1 MKKVLRLLL
10 FTALISFSAG
20 EVIAQCTVSN
30 IIIQNTRNVV
40 PGPGTCQVTF
50 DVSFDIENNNGNKY
64 IFIHAWTQSQ
74 YPNYF
79 NCVNGSPSA
88 NGAIRSPRSADLV
101 NSFAN
106 IGINNNLAVP
116 EIITIYPPDNSVPM
130 TTVGGIT
137 RTVLPDGSANFV
149 LTGVTVTV
157 PVSCG
162 TPTVLVAD
170 LWSSQ
175 AAAAQVAHCV
185 NCGILYSAGYFSAQ
199 GFVNC
204 IDLSYN
210 ATITNQTSAAITG
223 YYRVYADVN
232 GDAYFNASIDT
243 LLHGPIT
250 FNLGAGVGTT
260 AFVTGTVPLA
270 NRNQNVFLVFTQT
283 SGAASGASRVV
294 RLLSTQCS
302 PLPVTLSSFTAKRV
316 NSNNVVLRWET
327 VTEINNR
334 GFALQRNSNG
344 SWETIGYIP
353 SQVEDGNSNSLL
365 LYNFTDVNASRDITQ
380 YRIQQIDIDG
390 KSKLS
395 EIRTVKGLGQNG
407 NTLVYP
413 NPTQD
418 GRVRIVFDD
427 RDGARDVMLTDMNG
441 RIIKNW
447 KVMNGNTIEAEG
459 LLPGIY
465 MLRIVM
471 AGTRHQTVEK
481 IVVTGSK

>member
-10 FTALISFSAG
+10 LTALVSFSAG

-64 IFIHAWTQSQ
+64 IFIHAWVQSQ

-79 NCVNGSPSA
+79 NCVNGSPAS
-88 NGAIRSPRSADLV
+88 NGAIRSPRSGDLV
-101 NSFAN
+101 NSFVN
-106 IGINNNLAVP
+106 IGINNNLPVP

-130 TTVGGIT
+130 TTVGSIS

-162 TPTVLVAD
+162 TPVVLVAD

-185 NCGILYSAGYFSAQ
+185 NCGILYSAGYISAQ
-199 GFVNC
+199 GIVNC
-204 IDLSYN
+204 ITLTYN
-210 ATITNQTSAAITG
+210 ATITNNTNVAIAG
-223 YYRVYADVN
+223 NYSVYADVN
-232 GDAYFNASIDT
+232 ADGFFSPSIDT
-243 LLHGPIT
+243 AIAGPLPFTI
-250 FNLGAGVGTT
+250 GAGVGTSI
-260 AFVTGTVPLA
+260 FVSGPVPVA
-270 NRNQNVFLVFTQT
+270 NRNQDLFLVFTQT
-283 SGAASGASRVV
+283 SGAASGASRVI

-316 NSNNVVLRWET
+316 NSSNVVLRWET
-327 VTEINNR
+327 ATELNNR
-334 GFALQRNSNG
+334 GFALQRNING
-344 SWETIGYIP
+344 TWESIGYIP
-353 SQVEDGNSNSLL
+353 SQAEDGNSSSLMV
-365 LYNFTDVNASRDITQ
+365 YNFTDVNASRDITQ
-380 YRIQQIDIDG
+380 YRLQQIDIDG
-390 KSKLS
+390 KAKLS

-441 RIIKNW
+441 HIIRNW

-459 LLPGIY
+459 LLPGVY